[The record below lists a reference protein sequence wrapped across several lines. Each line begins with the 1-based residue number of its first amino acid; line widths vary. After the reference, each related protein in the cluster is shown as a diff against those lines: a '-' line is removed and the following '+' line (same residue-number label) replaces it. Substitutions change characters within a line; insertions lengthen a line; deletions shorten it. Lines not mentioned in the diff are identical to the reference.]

1 MKPVARHLDA
11 LSDPSASPCDVA
23 VVLLHRGGPEDRDAI
38 VPFYDRLWSD
48 PTVLP
53 PRGLFSR
60 VDPKAA
66 LAEATPALQK
76 AYGLI
81 GGRAPVN
88 DLVRSQARAL
98 ENVLNGKPLQAAVAR
113 GRFRV
118 FAGFVDGGRN
128 LDGIV
133 AEIAASGARQ
143 VVVIPLYPQFARF
156 LGGVCID
163 AFEAAVSA
171 APAAKLTAKR
181 IVVDS
186 FHDDA
191 NYRAALLDK
200 TASAFDLIPPDLR
213 ETAFLLFSIHAP
225 SKGHERAEDRYL
237 AECDAVATWL
247 MGQVGFDESRAAV
260 GYQGFGGPGGV
271 LEPIVHQLGIDLA
284 KQGRAAIVVVAL
296 SYVTDAF
303 ETLHD
308 LDIELYTAA
317 RNAGAK
323 QVRRAPSQ
331 NASPAFVDALARRV
345 SSSLR

>member
-11 LSDPSASPCDVA
+11 LAAPSTSSCEVA
-23 VVLLHRGGPEDRDAI
+23 VVLLHRGGPQAKDEI
-38 VPFYDRLWSD
+38 VPFYERLWSD

-60 VDPKAA
+60 VDPKGA
-66 LAEATPALQK
+66 LAEATEALHK

-81 GGRAPVN
+81 GARSPVD

-98 ENVLNGKPLQAAVAR
+98 ENVLNGEPLQAAVAP

-128 LDGIV
+128 LEQVV
-133 AEIAASGARQ
+133 ADIAASGARR
-143 VVVIPLYPQFARF
+143 VVVIPLYPQFALC
-156 LGGVCID
+156 LGGACIA
-163 AFEAAVSA
+163 AFEAAAVA
-171 APAAKLTAKR
+171 AGLRAPRTV
-181 IVVDS
+181 IES
-186 FHDDA
+186 FHDDPA
-191 NYRAALLDK
+191 YRAALLDK

-225 SKGHERAEDRYL
+225 TKGHERAEDRYL
-237 AECDAVATWL
+237 AQADATATWL
-247 MGQVGFDESRAAV
+247 MQAVGFDESRCAV

-284 KQGRAAIVVVAL
+284 KQGHAAIVVVAL
-296 SYVTDAF
+296 SYATDGF

-308 LDIELYTAA
+308 LDIELYTAV

-323 QVRRAPSQ
+323 QVRRAPSM
-331 NASPAFVDALARRV
+331 NAAPAFIAALARRV
-345 SSSLR
+345 LSSAR